1 MGRGEGCSSTS
12 NGALRFLSPASL
24 FEASLID
31 LSGTGRER
39 YDSFL
44 NQVERHRKVW
54 MDWVLEKYARSEL
67 LDAPDYDRLPRFMY
81 KDEQQS
87 DVWTRVF
94 RNIAVVGSL
103 ELLLVISAI
112 FRYRPYPI
120 SHTGS

>member
-1 MGRGEGCSSTS
+1 
-12 NGALRFLSPASL
+12 
-24 FEASLID
+24 
-31 LSGTGRER
+31 
-39 YDSFL
+39 
-44 NQVERHRKVW
+44 